1 MANMLYVKDVAT
13 YLRQLIDEPDGTFV
27 TDAMLQSWMEIG
39 HTQYYQLVTG
49 QNPERFVAST
59 NIAVSGTSF
68 DLNGVLVGS
77 AAPARMLNILRIAK
91 VAPNGLVSY
100 LLRGTNSLEQ
110 LQSPSGFGAAFT
122 MQGTTLYFSAELNDT
137 YRLDYIPMPTIDWS
151 KFAPAD
157 NEFIDDLVQFH
168 DMIALYAAEQ
178 YFAADAQPN
187 PMIGAL
193 LGARSAAFTSYVARG
208 RDINASRFVHVED
221 PWY

>member
-122 MQGTTLYFSAELNDT
+122 MQGTTLYF
-137 YRLDYIPMPTIDWS
+137 
-151 KFAPAD
+151 
-157 NEFIDDLVQFH
+157 
-168 DMIALYAAEQ
+168 
-178 YFAADAQPN
+178 
-187 PMIGAL
+187 
-193 LGARSAAFTSYVARG
+193 
-208 RDINASRFVHVED
+208 
-221 PWY
+221 